1 MERMVMTFKRKTRTT
16 VSTGL
21 AFCLAF
27 AGIPGSFAPSFLAVP
42 AAAAAD
48 SGVIR
53 ISQGGI
59 GAKRRLTIGLNKA
72 LVIDLPSDAHDIL
85 VADPS
90 MADAVTRTSR
100 RIYLFGKTVGQTNIF
115 VFGPGGEEI
124 VTLDVEIERDISGL
138 EANLRRFLPD
148 SAIKVEIVS
157 DNIVLSGSVRT
168 PQDSAKAAQLAT
180 AFLKGGE
187 ATTREITATSGNGG
201 GDSAIYA
208 EGRQTSSVVN
218 LLSIQGE
225 DQVTVKVTVA
235 EVRREIIKQLGF
247 DNIFRRNASGTGSAL
262 TVLGAQTNSDGIV
275 GQLAG
280 NLGKFNFDMV
290 MNALE
295 QANAVRTLAEPTL
308 TAISGQS
315 ATFNSG
321 GEKLYT
327 TTGVD
332 GVTTVTPYQYGV
344 SLGFTPTVLSS
355 GRISLRIQT
364 KVSEPIANSTGVVD
378 EYRKRDAETVVELP
392 SGGSI
397 GLAGLLQDEVQQ
409 NTDGTPVASK
419 VPLLGALFRQKR
431 YERNETELVIIATPY
446 LVRPVGRNEL
456 SRPDDNFQPASDA
469 ESVFLGRVNKI
480 YGRKEASPPPAPYQ
494 GNVGFIYK

>member
-1 MERMVMTFKRKTRTT
+1 MKTLNRKTRGA
-16 VSTGL
+16 VSIGL
-21 AFCLAF
+21 AVCLAF
-27 AGIPGSFAPSFLAVP
+27 AGLPGDIGRLSLAVST
-42 AAAAAD
+42 AAAAD

-53 ISQGGI
+53 IAQGGM
-59 GAKRRLTIGLNKA
+59 GVKRRLSLGLNKA
-72 LVIDLPSDAHDIL
+72 LVVDLPSDAHDIL

-115 VFGPGGEEI
+115 VFGPNGEEI

-148 SAIKVEIVS
+148 SNIKVEIVS

-168 PQDSAKAAQLAT
+168 PQDSSKAQQLAT

-187 ATTREITATSGNGG
+187 ATTREITVQSGSSG
-201 GDSAIYA
+201 GDGAIYA
-208 EGRQTSSVVN
+208 EGRQTSQIVN
-218 LLSIQGE
+218 LLTVEGE

-235 EVRREIIKQLGF
+235 EVRREVIKQLGF
-247 DNIFRRNASGTGSAL
+247 DNNFSRNNTSRTALDVLNFATRASGVTGTISADIGKFGID
-262 TVLGAQTNSDGIV
+262 TVL
-275 GQLAG
+275 
-280 NLGKFNFDMV
+280 
-290 MNALE
+290 NALE
-295 QANAVRTLAEPTL
+295 QASAIRTLAEPTL
-308 TAISGQS
+308 TAVSGQS

-321 GEKLYT
+321 GERLFST
-327 TTGVD
+327 LGTD
-332 GVTTVTPYQYGV
+332 GVSTLTPYNYGI

-364 KVSEPIANSTGVVD
+364 RVSEPVANANGGA

-397 GLAGLLQDEVQQ
+397 ALAGLLQDEIQQ
-409 NTDGTPVASK
+409 NTSGTPVASK
-419 VPLLGALFRQKR
+419 VPLIGAMFRHKR

-446 LVRPVGRNEL
+446 LVRPVARNEL
-456 SRPDDNFQPASDA
+456 SRPDDNFEPANDV

-480 YGRKEASPPPAPYQ
+480 YGRKEAPPPAPYQ

>member
-218 LLSIQGE
+218 LLTIEGE
-225 DQVTVKVTVA
+225 DQVTLKVTVA
-235 EVRREIIKQLGF
+235 EVRREVLKQLGF
-247 DNIFRRNASGTGSAL
+247 DNRFTRNPVSNNSLDFIVDAGSDGLSGTIAGQIGK
-262 TVLGAQTNSDGIV
+262 LGIRTF
-275 GQLAG
+275 L
-280 NLGKFNFDMV
+280 
-290 MNALE
+290 NALE
-295 QANAVRTLAEPTL
+295 QAKAVRTLAEPTL

-321 GEKLYT
+321 GERLFT
-327 TTGVD
+327 TLGTD
-332 GVTTVTPYQYGV
+332 GVSTLTPYSYGV

-364 KVSEPIANSTGVVD
+364 KVSEPVANTTGAP
-378 EYRKRDAETVVELP
+378 EYRRRDTETVVELP

-397 GLAGLLQDEVQQ
+397 ALAGLIQDEIQQ
-409 NTDGTPVASK
+409 NMDGVPVASK
-419 VPLLGALFRQKR
+419 VPLLGALFRQKN

>member
-1 MERMVMTFKRKTRTT
+1 MILKRKTRAT

-27 AGIPGSFAPSFLAVP
+27 SGIPGSFAPFFLTVP
-42 AAAAAD
+42 SASAAD

-53 ISQGGI
+53 IAQGGVGI
-59 GAKRRLTIGLNKA
+59 KRRLTIGLNKA

-148 SAIKVEIVS
+148 SNIKVEIVS

-168 PQDSAKAAQLAT
+168 PQDSAKAAQLAN

-187 ATTREITATSGNGG
+187 ATTREITATSGNNG

-208 EGRQTSSVVN
+208 EGRQTSTVVN
-218 LLSIQGE
+218 LLSIEGE
-225 DQVTVKVTVA
+225 DQVTLKITVA
-235 EVRREIIKQLGF
+235 EIRREVLKQLGF
-247 DNIFRRNASGTGSAL
+247 DNTFTRTTPSRNALDVL
-262 TVLGAQTNSDGIV
+262 TVEAGTQGLNGTIAGQIGKLGIETALS
-275 GQLAG
+275 
-280 NLGKFNFDMV
+280 
-290 MNALE
+290 ALE
-295 QANAVRTLAEPTL
+295 QADAIRTLAEPTL
-308 TAISGQS
+308 TAISGQA

-321 GEKLYT
+321 GERLYS

-332 GVTTVTPYQYGV
+332 GVTTVTPYQYGI
-344 SLGFTPTVLSS
+344 SLAFTPTVLSS

-364 KVSEPIANSTGVVD
+364 RVSEPVLTTSAA
-378 EYRKRDAETVVELP
+378 EYRKRDAETTVELP
-392 SGGSI
+392 SGGSLA
-397 GLAGLLQDEVQQ
+397 LAGLIRDDISQSMK
-409 NTDGTPVASK
+409 GTPVASK
-419 VPLLGALFRQKR
+419 VPLVGALFRAKT

-446 LVRPVGRNEL
+446 LVRPVNRNEL

>member
-1 MERMVMTFKRKTRTT
+1 MILKRKTRAT

-27 AGIPGSFAPSFLAVP
+27 AGIPESFSPSFFGVP

-48 SGVIR
+48 NGVIR
-53 ISQGGI
+53 IAQGGV

-168 PQDSAKAAQLAT
+168 PQDSTKAAQLAT

-187 ATTREITATSGNGG
+187 ATTREITATSGNNG

-208 EGRQTSSVVN
+208 EGRQTSQVVN
-218 LLSIQGE
+218 LLSIEGE
-225 DQVTVKVTVA
+225 DQVTLKITVA
-235 EVRREIIKQLGF
+235 EIRREVLKQLGF
-247 DNIFRRNASGTGSAL
+247 DNTFTRQATSRNGLDILTVGAGSAGL
-262 TVLGAQTNSDGIV
+262 NGTIAGQIGKLGIETAMS
-275 GQLAG
+275 
-280 NLGKFNFDMV
+280 
-290 MNALE
+290 ALE
-295 QANAVRTLAEPTL
+295 QADAIRTLAEPTL
-308 TAISGQS
+308 TAISGQA

-321 GEKLYT
+321 GERLYT

-332 GVTTVTPYQYGV
+332 GVTTVTPYQYGI
-344 SLGFTPTVLSS
+344 SLAFTPTVLSS

-364 KVSEPIANSTGVVD
+364 RVSEPVLTTSAA
-378 EYRKRDAETVVELP
+378 EYRKRDAETTVELP
-392 SGGSI
+392 SGGSLA
-397 GLAGLLQDEVQQ
+397 LAGLIRDDIAQSMK
-409 NTDGTPVASK
+409 GTPVASK
-419 VPLLGALFRQKR
+419 VPLVGALFRAKT

-446 LVRPVGRNEL
+446 LVRPVSRNEL

>member
-1 MERMVMTFKRKTRTT
+1 VKSFKRKIRGTA
-16 VSTGL
+16 SAGL

-27 AGIPGSFAPSFLAVP
+27 AGIPGGFAPSFIA
-42 AAAAAD
+42 ATEAAAAD

-53 ISQGGI
+53 IAQGGQ
-59 GAKRRLTIGLNKA
+59 GVKRRLSLGLNKA

-115 VFGPGGEEI
+115 VFGPNGEEI

-138 EANLRRFLPD
+138 ETNLRRFLPD
-148 SAIKVEIVS
+148 SNIKVEIVS
-157 DNIVLSGSVRT
+157 DNIVLTGTVRT
-168 PQDSAKAAQLAT
+168 PQDSSQAQKLAQ

-187 ATTREITATSGNGG
+187 ATTREITASSGANG

-208 EGRQTSSVVN
+208 EGRQTSQIVN
-218 LLSIQGE
+218 LLTIEGE
-225 DQVTVKVTVA
+225 DQVTLKITVA
-235 EVRREIIKQLGF
+235 EVRRDVLKQLGF
-247 DNIFRRNASGTGSAL
+247 DNTFTRNATSRNGLDVLTVGAGSAGL
-262 TVLGAQTNSDGIV
+262 NGTIAGSIGKLGIETALS
-275 GQLAG
+275 
-280 NLGKFNFDMV
+280 
-290 MNALE
+290 ALE
-295 QANAVRTLAEPTL
+295 QASAVRTLAEPTL
-308 TAISGQS
+308 TAISGQA

-321 GEKLYT
+321 GERLYS
-327 TTGVD
+327 TTGVN
-332 GVTTVTPYQYGV
+332 GVTTVTPYEYGI

-364 KVSEPIANSTGVVD
+364 RVSEPVLTNTTGV

-392 SGGSI
+392 SGGSLA
-397 GLAGLLQDEVQQ
+397 LAGLIRDDIQQ
-409 NTDGTPVASK
+409 GMNGTPVASK
-419 VPLLGALFRQKR
+419 LPLFGALFREKT

-446 LVRPVGRNEL
+446 LVRPVNRNEL
-456 SRPDDNFQPASDA
+456 SRPDDNFQPANDVDSL
-469 ESVFLGRVNKI
+469 FLGRVNKI
-480 YGRKEASPPPAPYQ
+480 YGRKEAAPPAPYQ

>member
-1 MERMVMTFKRKTRTT
+1 VHSLKRKIRGT
-16 VSTGL
+16 VSLGL

-27 AGIPGSFAPSFLAVP
+27 ADIPAELGPFSLAASP
-42 AAAAAD
+42 AAAAD

-53 ISQGGI
+53 IVQGGM
-59 GAKRRLTIGLNKA
+59 GVKRRLSLGLNKA

-90 MADAVTRTSR
+90 LADAVTRTSR

-115 VFGPGGEEI
+115 IFGPGGEEI
-124 VTLDVEIERDISGL
+124 VTLDVEIERDIAGL
-138 EANLRRFLPD
+138 QQNLRRFLPD
-148 SAIKVEIVS
+148 SDIRVEIVS
-157 DNIVLSGSVRT
+157 DNIVLSGTVRT
-168 PQDSAKAAQLAT
+168 PQDSSQAQRLAQ

-187 ATTREITATSGNGG
+187 ATTREITATSGNNG
-201 GDSAIYA
+201 GDAAIYA
-208 EGRQTSSVVN
+208 EGRQTSQIVN
-218 LLSIQGE
+218 LLNIEGE
-225 DQVTVKVTVA
+225 DQVTLKVTVA
-235 EVRREIIKQLGF
+235 EVRREVLKQLGF
-247 DNIFRRNASGTGSAL
+247 DNTFQRNGVSRNDLDVLIEAGGTSGLSGTIAGSIGKLGIETAL
-262 TVLGAQTNSDGIV
+262 S
-275 GQLAG
+275 
-280 NLGKFNFDMV
+280 
-290 MNALE
+290 ALE
-295 QANAVRTLAEPTL
+295 QARAIRTLAEPTL

-321 GEKLYT
+321 GERLYT

-332 GVTTVTPYQYGV
+332 GVTTVTPYEYGI

-364 KVSEPIANSTGVVD
+364 RVSEPVSTSASGV

-392 SGGSI
+392 SGGSLA
-397 GLAGLLQDEVQQ
+397 LAGLIRDDIQQ
-409 NTDGTPVASK
+409 GMRGTPGASK
-419 VPLLGALFRQKR
+419 VPLFGALFREKT

-446 LVRPVGRNEL
+446 LVRPVARNEL
-456 SRPDDNFQPASDA
+456 SRPDDNFQPANDA

-480 YGRKEASPPPAPYQ
+480 YGREEAPPPAPYQ

>member
-1 MERMVMTFKRKTRTT
+1 MILKRKTRAT
-16 VSTGL
+16 VSAGL

-27 AGIPGSFAPSFLAVP
+27 SGIPGSFAPSFLAVP
-42 AAAAAD
+42 SASAAD

-53 ISQGGI
+53 IAQGGV
-59 GAKRRLTIGLNKA
+59 GVKRRLTIGLNKA

-148 SAIKVEIVS
+148 SNIKVEIVS

-168 PQDSAKAAQLAT
+168 PQDSAKAAQLAN

-187 ATTREITATSGNGG
+187 ATTREITATSGNNG

-208 EGRQTSSVVN
+208 EGRQTSTVVN
-218 LLSIQGE
+218 LLSIEGE
-225 DQVTVKVTVA
+225 DQVTLKITVA
-235 EVRREIIKQLGF
+235 EIRREVLKQLGF
-247 DNIFRRNASGTGSAL
+247 DNTFTRTTPSRNALDVL
-262 TVLGAQTNSDGIV
+262 TVEAGTQGLNGTIAGQIGKLGIETALS
-275 GQLAG
+275 
-280 NLGKFNFDMV
+280 
-290 MNALE
+290 ALE
-295 QANAVRTLAEPTL
+295 QADAIRTLAEPTL
-308 TAISGQS
+308 TAISGQA

-321 GEKLYT
+321 GERLYS

-332 GVTTVTPYQYGV
+332 GVTTVTPYQYGI
-344 SLGFTPTVLSS
+344 SLAFTPTVLSS

-364 KVSEPIANSTGVVD
+364 RVSEPVLTTSAA
-378 EYRKRDAETVVELP
+378 EYRKRDAETTVELP
-392 SGGSI
+392 SGGSLA
-397 GLAGLLQDEVQQ
+397 LAGLIRDDISQSMK
-409 NTDGTPVASK
+409 GTPVASK
-419 VPLLGALFRQKR
+419 VPLVGALFRAKT

-446 LVRPVGRNEL
+446 LVRPVNRNEL

>member
-1 MERMVMTFKRKTRTT
+1 MIFKRKTRAA

-27 AGIPGSFAPSFLAVP
+27 AGIPGSVVPSFLAVS

-53 ISQGGI
+53 IAQGGV
-59 GAKRRLTIGLNKA
+59 GTKRRLTIGLNKA

-148 SAIKVEIVS
+148 SNIKVEIVS
-157 DNIVLSGSVRT
+157 DNIVLSGTVRT
-168 PQDSAKAAQLAT
+168 PQDSSKAAQLAT

-187 ATTREITATSGNGG
+187 ATTREITATSGNNG

-218 LLSIQGE
+218 LLSIEGE
-225 DQVTVKVTVA
+225 DQVTLKITVA
-235 EVRREIIKQLGF
+235 EIRREVLKQLGF
-247 DNIFRRNASGTGSAL
+247 DNTFTRNSTSNNSLDVLTIGAGSSGLSGTIAGQIGKLGIETAL
-262 TVLGAQTNSDGIV
+262 S
-275 GQLAG
+275 
-280 NLGKFNFDMV
+280 
-290 MNALE
+290 ALE
-295 QANAVRTLAEPTL
+295 QADAIRTLAEPTL
-308 TAISGQS
+308 TAISGQA

-321 GEKLYT
+321 GERLYT

-332 GVTTVTPYQYGV
+332 GVTTVTPYEYGI

-364 KVSEPIANSTGVVD
+364 RVSEPVATTSSV
-378 EYRKRDAETVVELP
+378 EYRKRNAETTVELP
-392 SGGSI
+392 SGGSLA
-397 GLAGLLQDEVQQ
+397 LAGLIRDDIQQ
-409 NTDGTPVASK
+409 STQGTPVASK
-419 VPLLGALFRQKR
+419 VPLVGALFRAKT

-446 LVRPVGRNEL
+446 LVRPVNRNEL

>member
-1 MERMVMTFKRKTRTT
+1 MNLKRRTRAT

-27 AGIPGSFAPSFLAVP
+27 AGIPGSFAPSFMSVP
-42 AAAAAD
+42 SAAAAD

-53 ISQGGI
+53 IAQGGV

-115 VFGPGGEEI
+115 VFGPNGDEI

-148 SAIKVEIVS
+148 SNINIEIVS

-201 GDSAIYA
+201 GDSAIFA
-208 EGRQTSSVVN
+208 EGRQTSSIVN
-218 LLSIQGE
+218 LLSIEGE

-235 EVRREIIKQLGF
+235 EVRREVIKQLGF
-247 DNIFRRNASGTGSAL
+247 DNVFRRNASGSGSNL
-262 TVLGAQTNSDGIV
+262 SVLGAMTNVDGIV
-275 GQLAG
+275 GQVAG
-280 NLGKFNFDMV
+280 NVGKFSFDMV
-290 MNALE
+290 MSALE
-295 QANAVRTLAEPTL
+295 QANAIRTLAEPTL

-321 GEKLYT
+321 GERLYST
-327 TTGVD
+327 LGTD
-332 GVTTVTPYQYGV
+332 GVSTLTPYSFGV

-364 KVSEPIANSTGVVD
+364 RVSEPVANATGGA
-378 EYRKRDAETVVELP
+378 EFRKRDAETVVELP

-397 GLAGLLQDEVQQ
+397 ALAGLLQDEIQQ
-409 NTDGTPVASK
+409 NMDGTPGASK

>member
-1 MERMVMTFKRKTRTT
+1 MILKRKIRAT

-27 AGIPGSFAPSFLAVP
+27 SGIPGSFAPSFLTVP
-42 AAAAAD
+42 SASAAD

-53 ISQGGI
+53 IAQGGVGI
-59 GAKRRLTIGLNKA
+59 KRRLTIGLNKA

-148 SAIKVEIVS
+148 SNIKVEIVS

-168 PQDSAKAAQLAT
+168 PQDSAKAAQLAN

-187 ATTREITATSGNGG
+187 ATTREITATSGNNS

-208 EGRQTSSVVN
+208 EGRQTSTVVN
-218 LLSIQGE
+218 LLSIEGE
-225 DQVTVKVTVA
+225 DQVTLKITVA
-235 EVRREIIKQLGF
+235 EIRREVLKQLGF
-247 DNIFRRNASGTGSAL
+247 DNTFTRTTPSRNALDVL
-262 TVLGAQTNSDGIV
+262 TVEAGTQGLNGTIAGQIGKLGIETALS
-275 GQLAG
+275 
-280 NLGKFNFDMV
+280 
-290 MNALE
+290 ALE
-295 QANAVRTLAEPTL
+295 QADAIRTLAEPTL
-308 TAISGQS
+308 TAISGQA

-321 GEKLYT
+321 GERLYS

-332 GVTTVTPYQYGV
+332 GVTTVTPYQYGI
-344 SLGFTPTVLSS
+344 SLAFTPTVLSS

-364 KVSEPIANSTGVVD
+364 RVSEPVLTTSAA
-378 EYRKRDAETVVELP
+378 EYRKRDAETTVELP
-392 SGGSI
+392 SGGSLA
-397 GLAGLLQDEVQQ
+397 LAGLIRDDISQSMK
-409 NTDGTPVASK
+409 GTPVASK
-419 VPLLGALFRQKR
+419 VPLVGALFRAKT

-446 LVRPVGRNEL
+446 LVRPVNRNEL

>member
-1 MERMVMTFKRKTRTT
+1 MILKRKTRAT

-27 AGIPGSFAPSFLAVP
+27 SGIPGSFAPSFLTVP
-42 AAAAAD
+42 SASAAD

-53 ISQGGI
+53 IAQGGVGI
-59 GAKRRLTIGLNKA
+59 KRRLTIGLNKA

-148 SAIKVEIVS
+148 SNIKVEIVS

-168 PQDSAKAAQLAT
+168 PQDSAKAAQLAN

-187 ATTREITATSGNGG
+187 ATTREITATSGNNG

-208 EGRQTSSVVN
+208 EGRQTSTVVN
-218 LLSIQGE
+218 LLSIEGE
-225 DQVTVKVTVA
+225 DQVTLKITVA
-235 EVRREIIKQLGF
+235 EIRREVLKQLGF
-247 DNIFRRNASGTGSAL
+247 DNTFTRTTPSRNALDVLTVEAGTQGLNGTIAGQIGKLGIETAL
-262 TVLGAQTNSDGIV
+262 T
-275 GQLAG
+275 
-280 NLGKFNFDMV
+280 
-290 MNALE
+290 ALE
-295 QANAVRTLAEPTL
+295 QADAIRTLAEPTL
-308 TAISGQS
+308 TAISGQA

-321 GEKLYT
+321 GERLYS

-332 GVTTVTPYQYGV
+332 GVTTVTPYQYGI
-344 SLGFTPTVLSS
+344 SLAFTPTVLSS

-364 KVSEPIANSTGVVD
+364 RVSEPVLTTSAA
-378 EYRKRDAETVVELP
+378 EYRKRDAETTVELP
-392 SGGSI
+392 SGGSLA
-397 GLAGLLQDEVQQ
+397 LAGLIRDDISQSMK
-409 NTDGTPVASK
+409 GTPVASK
-419 VPLLGALFRQKR
+419 VPLVGALFRAKT

-446 LVRPVGRNEL
+446 LVRPVNRNEL

>member
-1 MERMVMTFKRKTRTT
+1 MILKRKTRAT
-16 VSTGL
+16 VSAGL

-27 AGIPGSFAPSFLAVP
+27 SGIPGSFAPSFLAVP
-42 AAAAAD
+42 SASAAD

-53 ISQGGI
+53 IAQGGVGI
-59 GAKRRLTIGLNKA
+59 KRRLTIGLNKA

-148 SAIKVEIVS
+148 SNIKVEIVS

-168 PQDSAKAAQLAT
+168 PQDSAKAAQLAN

-187 ATTREITATSGNGG
+187 ATTREITATSGNNG

-208 EGRQTSSVVN
+208 EGRQTSTVVN
-218 LLSIQGE
+218 LLSIEGE
-225 DQVTVKVTVA
+225 DQVTLKITVA
-235 EVRREIIKQLGF
+235 EIRREVLKQLGF
-247 DNIFRRNASGTGSAL
+247 DNTFTRTTPSRNALDVL
-262 TVLGAQTNSDGIV
+262 TVEAGTQGLNGTIAGQIGKLGIETALS
-275 GQLAG
+275 
-280 NLGKFNFDMV
+280 
-290 MNALE
+290 ALE
-295 QANAVRTLAEPTL
+295 QADAIRTLAEPTL
-308 TAISGQS
+308 TAISGQA

-321 GEKLYT
+321 GERLYS

-332 GVTTVTPYQYGV
+332 GVTTVTPYQYGI
-344 SLGFTPTVLSS
+344 SLAFTPTVLSS

-364 KVSEPIANSTGVVD
+364 RVSEPVLTTSAA
-378 EYRKRDAETVVELP
+378 EYRKRDAETTVELP
-392 SGGSI
+392 SGGSLA
-397 GLAGLLQDEVQQ
+397 LAGLIRDDISQSMK
-409 NTDGTPVASK
+409 GTPVASK
-419 VPLLGALFRQKR
+419 VPLVGALFRAKT

-446 LVRPVGRNEL
+446 LVRPVNRNEL

>member
-1 MERMVMTFKRKTRTT
+1 MILKRKTRAT

-21 AFCLAF
+21 AVCLAF
-27 AGIPGSFAPSFLAVP
+27 AGIPESFAPSFFGVP

-53 ISQGGI
+53 IAQGGV

-187 ATTREITATSGNGG
+187 ATTREITATSGNNG

-208 EGRQTSSVVN
+208 EGRQTSQVVN
-218 LLSIQGE
+218 LLSIEGE
-225 DQVTVKVTVA
+225 DQVTLKITVA
-235 EVRREIIKQLGF
+235 EIRREVLKQLGF
-247 DNIFRRNASGTGSAL
+247 DNTFTRQATSRNGLDILTVGAGSAGL
-262 TVLGAQTNSDGIV
+262 NGTIAGQIGKLGIETALS
-275 GQLAG
+275 
-280 NLGKFNFDMV
+280 
-290 MNALE
+290 ALE
-295 QANAVRTLAEPTL
+295 QADAIRTLAEPTL
-308 TAISGQS
+308 TAISGQA

-321 GEKLYT
+321 GERLYT

-332 GVTTVTPYQYGV
+332 GVTTVTPYQYGI
-344 SLGFTPTVLSS
+344 SLAFTPTVLSS

-364 KVSEPIANSTGVVD
+364 RVSEPVLTTSAA
-378 EYRKRDAETVVELP
+378 EYRKRDAETTVELP
-392 SGGSI
+392 SGGSLA
-397 GLAGLLQDEVQQ
+397 LAGLIRDDISQSMQ
-409 NTDGTPVASK
+409 GTPGASK
-419 VPLLGALFRQKR
+419 VPLVGALFRAKT
-431 YERNETELVIIATPY
+431 YERTETELVIIATPY
-446 LVRPVGRNEL
+446 LVRPVNRNEL